1 MDKRNDTVNDEQGE
15 NFISREQTR
24 LLLQNSTI
32 AIAVNLSIA
41 FLTYLA
47 IPSPH
52 YYWLWMII
60 GASGLRLAFY
70 FWCKGNSNLPGHRI
84 IFLIIIALIIL
95 QGATWG
101 FASILLYASAAD
113 LHKFYLIAIICGM
126 SGGAI
131 LTLSPSFLAFT
142 CFTLPSVL
150 PLVLTLIL
158 ESDETLKNAGF
169 MGFVF
174 VTAVHLLA
182 KRINISNVEHLR
194 SHRRLELIG
203 RELAQ
208 HKDRLE
214 VLVEERTKELKESRE
229 NYRRLI
235 EEINDAIF
243 ELDSDST
250 IKYISPVITLILG
263 HKPENLIGTLFAD
276 LICPE
281 DLPAAQVLFLENT
294 IGDMKPADYR
304 ILDSTGM
311 PHWVRISMRPI
322 SKDHNPMSKDHNP
335 MGFRGV
341 LTDIEAEK
349 RADSEKKIL
358 LQRFYENQK
367 FEAIGTLAGGI
378 AHDFNNLLMGIQG
391 HASLLSVNLN
401 YSDPNLEHTQAIEE
415 HVRSA
420 AHLTSQLLGTVR
432 GGRYDP
438 KPADLNELMEKSSTM
453 FNRTRKEVMMS
464 RNMSQTPVVAEVD
477 IQQIEQVLLNL
488 YLNSW
493 QAMPEG
499 GEIRLESSRVSL
511 DESFCEPY
519 QAPPGQYARIS
530 VADSGTGMD
539 ESTRLRVF
547 DPFFTTKGKGRR
559 GTGLGLASAYGIIH
573 NHGGFIT
580 IDSTQGQGTTVTLY
594 LPLSDKEP
602 CCWTWTAGEPAKYG
616 DSETILLVDDED
628 LILNVGKALLENLGY
643 KVIVANGGEQAI
655 EYMKEKGNQVDLVIL
670 DMVMPKM
677 DGGITFDQIRELYP
691 SVPVIL
697 SSGYS
702 LDGQATKIMQRG
714 CNGFLQKP
722 FGLSELSQK
731 IRKTLDGEDYI
742 PDK

>member
-1 MDKRNDTVNDEQGE
+1 MDKRNDTVSDEQYQ
-15 NFISREQTR
+15 NFILREQTR
-24 LLLQNSTI
+24 LLLQNSPI

-47 IPSPH
+47 IPSPQH
-52 YYWLWMII
+52 YWLWMII

-70 FWCKGNSNLPGHRI
+70 FWYKGTSKLPGYRI
-84 IFLIIIALIIL
+84 IFLIIIALTIL
-95 QGATWG
+95 QGAAWG
-101 FASILLYASAAD
+101 FTSTFLYASASD

-158 ESDETLKNAGF
+158 DSDETLNQAGF
-169 MGFVF
+169 MGIVF
-174 VTAVHLLA
+174 ITAVHLLA
-182 KRINISNVEHLR
+182 RRINISNVELLQ

-203 RELAQ
+203 QELAQ

-214 VLVEERTKELKESRE
+214 VLIEERTKELKESHE
-229 NYRRLI
+229 NYRCLI

-243 ELDSDST
+243 ELDSDGT

-263 HKPENLIGTLFAD
+263 HKPENLIGTSFAE

-294 IGDMKPADYR
+294 IGDTKPADCR
-304 ILDSTGM
+304 ILDSSGK

-322 SKDHNPMSKDHNP
+322 SKNFKP

-341 LTDIEAEK
+341 LTDIEASK

-358 LQRFYENQK
+358 LQRFYERQK
-367 FEAIGTLAGGI
+367 LEAIGTLAGGI

-391 HASLLSVNLN
+391 HASLLSMNLDN
-401 YSDPNLEHTQAIEE
+401 SDPNLEHTQAIEE

-420 AHLTSQLLGTVR
+420 ANLTSQLLGTVR
-432 GGRYDP
+432 GGKYDP
-438 KPADLNELMEKSSTM
+438 KPTDLNELIRKSSTM
-453 FNRTRKEVMMS
+453 FNRTRKEVTIN

-499 GEIRLESSRVSL
+499 GEIRLETSRVSL
-511 DESFCEPY
+511 DDSFCEPY

-530 VADSGTGMD
+530 VADSGIGMD

-580 IDSTQGQGTTVTLY
+580 IDSIQGQGTTVTLY

-602 CCWTWTAGEPAKYG
+602 CCWTLTAAEEPEKFG

-643 KVIVANGGEQAI
+643 KVIVTKGGEQAV
-655 EYMKEKGNQVDLVIL
+655 EYMKKKGNQVDLIIL

-677 DGGITFDQIRELYP
+677 DGGMAFDQIREMYP
-691 SVPVIL
+691 SVSVIL

-702 LDGQATKIMQRG
+702 LDGQATQIMQRG

-731 IRKTLDGEDYI
+731 IRKTLAGEGNISANKY
-742 PDK
+742 

>member
-1 MDKRNDTVNDEQGE
+1 MDKRNDTVNDEQNE
-15 NFISREQTR
+15 NFILQEQTR
-24 LLLQNSTI
+24 LLLQNTTI
-32 AIAVNLSIA
+32 AITVNLSIA

-47 IPSPH
+47 IPSPQH
-52 YYWLWMII
+52 YWLWLII
-60 GASGLRLAFY
+60 GVSCLRLSFY
-70 FWCKGNSNLPGHRI
+70 FWCKGNSNPPGYRI
-84 IFLIIIALIIL
+84 IFHIIIALTIL

-113 LHKFYLIAIICGM
+113 LHKFYLMAIICGM

-131 LTLSPSFLAFT
+131 LTLSPSLLAFS
-142 CFTLPSVL
+142 CFTVPAVL
-150 PLVLTLIL
+150 PLALTLVM
-158 ESDETLKNAGF
+158 ESDETLKHAGF

-182 KRINISNVEHLR
+182 KRISISNVELLQ
-194 SHRRLELIG
+194 SHRRLELTG
-203 RELAQ
+203 QELAQ
-208 HKDRLE
+208 HKNRLE

-235 EEINDAIF
+235 EEINDVIF
-243 ELDSDST
+243 ELDSDGA

-263 HKPENLIGTLFAD
+263 HKPENLIGTLFEE
-276 LICPE
+276 LIYAE
-281 DLPAAQVLFLENT
+281 EAQMLFLENT

-304 ILDSTGM
+304 ILDRSGK

-322 SKDHNPMSKDHNP
+322 LKDQKP

-367 FEAIGTLAGGI
+367 LEAIGTLAGGI

-391 HASLLSVNLN
+391 HASLLSMNLDN
-401 YSDPNLEHTQAIEE
+401 SDPNLEHTQAIEE

-420 AHLTSQLLGTVR
+420 THLTSQLLGTVR
-432 GGRYDP
+432 GGKYDP
-438 KPADLNELMEKSSTM
+438 KPADLNELIQQSSTM
-453 FNRTRKEVMMS
+453 FNRTRKEIMIS

-493 QAMPEG
+493 QAMPDG
-499 GEIRLESSRVSL
+499 GEIRLESSKVTL
-511 DESFCEPY
+511 DDSFCEPY
-519 QAPPGQYARIS
+519 RVTPGQYARIS
-530 VADSGTGMD
+530 VADSGLGMD
-539 ESTRLRVF
+539 ESTRMRVF

-602 CCWTWTAGEPAKYG
+602 CCWTWTAGEPAKTG

-643 KVIVANGGEQAI
+643 KVIVAKGGEQAI
-655 EYMKEKGNQVDLVIL
+655 EYVKKNGTQVSLVIL
-670 DMVMPKM
+670 DMIMPKM
-677 DGGITFDQIRELYP
+677 DGGMTFDEIRKLHP
-691 SVPVIL
+691 SMPVIL

-702 LDGQATKIMQRG
+702 LDGQATQIMQKG

-731 IRKTLDGEDYI
+731 IRKALDGEENIVDG
-742 PDK
+742 